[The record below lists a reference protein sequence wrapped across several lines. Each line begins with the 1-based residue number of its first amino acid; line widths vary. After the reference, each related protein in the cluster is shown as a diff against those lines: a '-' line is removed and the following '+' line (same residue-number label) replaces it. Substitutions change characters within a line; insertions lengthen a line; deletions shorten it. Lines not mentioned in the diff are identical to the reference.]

1 MKNNINC
8 IFLFLCIIMSGNSYS
23 FNDIKLSFVEGGDFY
38 VGYVFGVEDYENH
51 SNVKLDSFYIM
62 KNEVTYSL
70 YKEVYEWAILNGY
83 EFDDG
88 CNGASY
94 ENCLPSEQDDGRHP
108 VTNIEWLDTIV
119 FSNALSEKLKLS
131 PVYLQKGNEVI
142 KKKNNKEDIFIN
154 TKANGYRLP
163 TLNEW
168 HVAARGGKP
177 ALRLG
182 RYGYY
187 HSGSNDPKKVAWYPE
202 LNINKFGTQ
211 VVGSLSPNDLGL
223 YDMSGNVSEWVY
235 HISDFNGIKMYYFC
249 GGSYLSHSKT
259 LSGCDMHSS
268 NYFLPDVGFR
278 LVRNYFNEN

>member
-1 MKNNINC
+1 MKFIV
-8 IFLFLCIIMSGNSYS
+8 LFLSIVMSVKSYS
-23 FNDIKLSFVEGGDFY
+23 FNEIKFSFVEGGDFY
-38 VGYVFGVEDYENH
+38 VGNVFGVQDYESNF
-51 SNVKLDSFYIM
+51 NVKLDSFYIM

-70 YKEVYEWAILNGY
+70 YKEIYEWAILNGY

-94 ENCLPSEQDDGRHP
+94 EDCLPSEQDNGKHP
-108 VTNIEWLDTIV
+108 VTNIEWLDTII
-119 FSNALSEKLKLS
+119 FSNALSEKSNLN
-131 PVYLQKGNEVI
+131 PVYLQKGNEII
-142 KKKNNKEDIFIN
+142 KKKKELNIYINK
-154 TKANGYRLP
+154 KANGYRLP

-202 LNINKFGTQ
+202 FNLNHFGTQ
-211 VVGSLSPNDLGL
+211 IVGKLSPNDLGL
-223 YDMSGNVSEWVY
+223 YDMSGNVSEWIY
-235 HISDFNGIKMYYFC
+235 HIYDFNGTKMYYFC
-249 GGSYLSHSKT
+249 GGSYLSHSKS
-259 LSGCDMHSS
+259 LSSCDMHSS

-278 LVRNYFNEN
+278 LVRSYLNEN